1 MKKKGSSSMPA
12 VGLDKVKK
20 LGCNSA
26 PKKGK

>member
-1 MKKKGSSSMPA
+1 MAKKTASHPS